1 MSKPK
6 LKLLATPDKTRPE
19 KPLVEL
25 TEEQL
30 EAIAGGG
37 FNDGCPMTECTN
49 HNETMFVF
57 AQLNLEGDTDG

>member
-1 MSKPK
+1 MAKPK

-30 EAIAGGG
+30 EAIALWHI
-37 FNDGCPMTECTN
+37 TN
-49 HNETMFVF
+49 RLIAN
-57 AQLNLEGDTDG
+57 